1 MPVLEPI
8 PRILGEQGPTSGPLL
23 VVLASVHGN
32 EPAGYHAARRVLA
45 RLAQD
50 EIPLSGRLLCLVG
63 NRAALAA
70 GVRYRDADLNRL
82 WTPAVVARL
91 RRGGSLAA
99 APADEEEARELLA
112 ILDAQPR
119 TARRTVLDL
128 HTTSGASLPFA
139 VLADSLPNRR
149 LARALE
155 VPVIL
160 GLEEQ
165 LDGTLLSVLEA
176 DGWITSGCEGGRHE
190 DPASIDHCEAAIWL
204 AMEAAGVLEAD
215 VGRVPL
221 EAARARLRAAR
232 RGVPRVFEV
241 RYRHAISPA
250 DRFLMNP
257 GWASFR
263 TVAANQALGVD
274 RDGPVLAPEQGRLLM
289 PLYQPTGSDGFFLM
303 RPVPRA
309 WLVLAWALRRLGV
322 PRLVPLLPGVRRD
335 PARDDVLLV
344 DRRTARF
351 RALDILHL
359 LGFRRERA
367 EGDLLVV
374 SRRPAELSRT
384 G

>member
-1 MPVLEPI
+1 M
-8 PRILGEQGPTSGPLL
+8 
-23 VVLASVHGN
+23 
-32 EPAGYHAARRVLA
+32 
-45 RLAQD
+45 
-50 EIPLSGRLLCLVG
+50 
-63 NRAALAA
+63 
-70 GVRYRDADLNRL
+70 
-82 WTPAVVARL
+82 
-91 RRGGSLAA
+91 
-99 APADEEEARELLA
+99 
-112 ILDAQPR
+112 
-119 TARRTVLDL
+119 
-128 HTTSGASLPFA
+128 
-139 VLADSLPNRR
+139 
-149 LARALE
+149 
-155 VPVIL
+155 
-160 GLEEQ
+160 
-165 LDGTLLSVLEA
+165 
-176 DGWITSGCEGGRHE
+176 
-190 DPASIDHCEAAIWL
+190 
-204 AMEAAGVLEAD
+204 
-215 VGRVPL
+215 
-221 EAARARLRAAR
+221 
-232 RGVPRVFEV
+232 
-241 RYRHAISPA
+241 PA

>member
-91 RRGGSLAA
+91 RSGGSLAA
-99 APADEEEARELLA
+99 ASADEEEARELLT

-119 TARRTVLDL
+119 TSRRTVLDL
-128 HTTSGASLPFA
+128 HTTSGDSLPFA

>member
-1 MPVLEPI
+1 ARSGSVYLPRGMPVLEPI

-91 RRGGSLAA
+91 RSGGSLAA
-99 APADEEEARELLA
+99 ASADEEEARELLT

-119 TARRTVLDL
+119 TSRRTVLDL
-128 HTTSGASLPFA
+128 HTTSGDSLPFA

-263 TVAANQALGVD
+263 TVAANQAL
-274 RDGPVLAPEQGRLLM
+274 
-289 PLYQPTGSDGFFLM
+289 
-303 RPVPRA
+303 
-309 WLVLAWALRRLGV
+309 
-322 PRLVPLLPGVRRD
+322 
-335 PARDDVLLV
+335 
-344 DRRTARF
+344 
-351 RALDILHL
+351 
-359 LGFRRERA
+359 
-367 EGDLLVV
+367 
-374 SRRPAELSRT
+374 
-384 G
+384 